1 MMKALARVGAP
12 LRNQIPK
19 GVRAKSA
26 TAFVPHAVSTAANQG
41 ATNNSNGAKGAI
53 GDLHHRSLSDE
64 EDKQEIY
71 KKWVSTYDADV
82 ASEEY
87 AGPMHVAQAVTAG
100 LSPAILNAPL
110 AIQKLRPL
118 AILDAGCGTGLVGE
132 QLWKLLGKGEHITV
146 EGADISADMLGV
158 AKDRGYTETHQVD
171 LNKPLEFPSHKF
183 DAVACSGTFLQG
195 HVGPDPAIPEFCRV
209 VRPGGQVVATVRMS
223 FYNDAFQA
231 TLDRLKEQGHDVD
244 ISEFQY
250 LRGVSAFLMKITTPN
265 ELGAPKAS

>member
-1 MMKALARVGAP
+1 MMKVLARVAPP
-12 LRNQIPK
+12 LRNQIQK

-26 TAFVPHAVSTAANQG
+26 AAFVPQAATTAANG
-41 ATNNSNGAKGAI
+41 GLCNSNGAKGAI
-53 GDLHHRSLSDE
+53 GDLHHRSLCDD
-64 EDKQEIY
+64 EDKRQVY
-71 KKWVSTYDADV
+71 KEWVSTYDADV

-87 AGPMHVAQAVTAG
+87 AGPTHVAQVLTAG

-146 EGADISADMLGV
+146 EGADISADMLNI
-158 AKDRGYTETHQVD
+158 AKDRGYADTHQVD
-171 LNKPLEFPSHKF
+171 MNEPLKFASRRF

-195 HVGPDPAIPEFCRV
+195 HVGPDPAIPELCRV

-231 TLDRLKEQGHDVD
+231 TLDSLKEQGHEVE

-250 LRGVSAFLMKITTPN
+250 LRGVSALLVKITTPS
-265 ELGAPKAS
+265 EFGAPKAS